1 MNERFTNAREANIER
16 LMSLFSTLDHTELQG
31 TKTLDLLEQL
41 ADGNI
46 DAYAQ
51 IKELLLS
58 DPNELNKLLQAAK
71 QHDADNPE
79 SQIFQEI
86 STVLID
92 IDPSF
97 GEKIRQFEEKY
108 SMSKSLETSYLLSL
122 SGSKIQRE

>member
-1 MNERFTNAREANIER
+1 MNEAVTNSDEACVER
-16 LMSLFSTLDHTELQG
+16 LSYLFSTLDHTELQG
-31 TKTLDLLEQL
+31 TKTIGLLEQL

-46 DAYAQ
+46 DAYTQ

-58 DPNELNKLLQAAK
+58 DPNELNKLLLAAK

-86 STVLID
+86 SSVLID